1 MADHPVAERLARVR
15 ERIAEA
21 CAREHRPAEAVQL
34 VAVSKRIP
42 LPLVV
47 EACRA
52 GQWDLGENRVAEALE
67 RQPELV
73 GLLTAAGL
81 PVERLHWHF
90 IGHLQ
95 SNKAGKAAGR
105 FHMLH
110 SVDSVKLAE
119 KLSRLAT
126 EAGRTETI
134 LLEINISGEAQKQ
147 GLAPREVSEAVARI
161 STLPGLELRGL
172 MGMARYGAK
181 ESGLRTSFASLRNLA
196 EDARDA
202 AGLALPELSMGMSGD
217 FEAAIAE
224 GSTLVRIG
232 GAIFGPRQL

>member
-15 ERIAEA
+15 DRITEA
-21 CAREHRPAEAVQL
+21 CNRAGRPTEAVRL

-52 GQWDLGENRVAEALE
+52 GQWDVGENRVVEAVD
-67 RQPELV
+67 RQPELAR
-73 GLLTAAGL
+73 LLTEAGL
-81 PVERLHWHF
+81 KAERLRWHF

-110 SVDSVKLAE
+110 SLDSLKLAE
-119 KLSRLAT
+119 KLSRLAV
-126 EAGRTETI
+126 EEGGTETV

-147 GLAPREVSEAVARI
+147 GLAPGEACEVASRLAA
-161 STLPGLELRGL
+161 LPGLDLRGL
-172 MGMARYGAK
+172 MGMAKFGSS
-181 ESGLRTSFASLRNLA
+181 ESELRTSFASLRLLA
-196 EDARDA
+196 EDARTA
-202 AGLALPELSMGMSGD
+202 TGLPLPELSMGMSGD

-224 GSTLVRIG
+224 GSTLVRVG
-232 GAIFGPRQL
+232 GAIFGPRQT